1 MRIYVTRGCLVLM
14 FTQQTGYVEV
24 HTVRRYAC
32 IPFPSVS
39 ALPGA
44 GEAERRRAL
53 MHEPG
58 RYVSRPNL

>member
-1 MRIYVTRGCLVLM
+1 MGIRVTRGCLGLM
-14 FTQQTGYVEV
+14 FTQQAGYVEV
-24 HTVRRYAC
+24 HTTRHYAC

-39 ALPGA
+39 ALPEA

-53 MHEPG
+53 MREPG